1 MGRYSADDESERGS
15 AGPQGLDPVTTAAR
29 ARAGRGS
36 ARTAAIGV
44 LALLLAACSNAVPT
58 HGPTVDASP
67 QTSVLGAT
75 APPTASAFASPSAL
89 GTASATPSP
98 GTAAPTLPRVTAL
111 PPVAARVP
119 GPGSSTQPTQ
129 PPARGT
135 APASA
140 PSPFGPVLA
149 RPGLTVTI
157 AAAGDI
163 ACDPA
168 HNVGTPMDCDQAATA
183 NLIGQLNPT
192 AVLTLGDN
200 QYQDGTPAA
209 FQAVFAKTWGAYRS
223 IMFPAIGNH
232 EYLTPGAAGY
242 FGYFG
247 VPAYYSY
254 NLGSWHMISLDSECS
269 HVGGCQAGSP
279 QERWLVADLAAHP
292 TACTLVYWHEP
303 RFSSGEH
310 LDATQM
316 TTIWADLVAAHVSV
330 VLSGH
335 NHDYERFV
343 PLGATGA
350 PDPTGV
356 TEFVVGT
363 GGKNHYGF
371 VRPPL
376 TGEVVR
382 NDTSFGVISMTL
394 GPSSYSWR
402 FVPAPGYTFTDFGF
416 GQLRR
421 IAGPPCGAG
430 RRRP

>member
-1 MGRYSADDESERGS
+1 MI
-15 AGPQGLDPVTTAAR
+15 TTARAHLGRGR
-29 ARAGRGS
+29 ARM
-36 ARTAAIGV
+36 AAIGF
-44 LALLLAACSNAVPT
+44 LAILLAACSNAVPT
-58 HGPTVDASP
+58 HGPTADASP
-67 QTSVLGAT
+67 RASVLGAT
-75 APPTASAFASPSAL
+75 AQPSASAL
-89 GTASATPSP
+89 TATGITVGPTPSP
-98 GTAAPTLPRVTAL
+98 ETPGPTL

-119 GPGSSTQPTQ
+119 VGARGPVPGGSPIPTQ
-129 PPARGT
+129 RP
-135 APASA
+135 APAGSPASSA
-140 PSPFGPVLA
+140 SPLGPVLA

-168 HNVGTPMDCDQAATA
+168 QNVGTPTDCDQAATA
-183 NLIGQLNPT
+183 NLIGQLHPT

-200 QYQDGTPAA
+200 QYQDGTLAA

-232 EYLTPGAAGY
+232 EYLTKGAAGY

-269 HVGGCQAGSP
+269 NVGGCQAGSP

-292 TACTLVYWHEP
+292 VGCTLVYWHEP

-343 PLGATGA
+343 PLGATGS
-350 PDPTGV
+350 PDPSGV

-371 VRPPL
+371 VRPAL

-394 GPSSYSWR
+394 GPNGYSWR
-402 FVPAPGYTFTDFGF
+402 FVPAPGYTFTDSGSANCV
-416 GQLRR
+416 G
-421 IAGPPCGAG
+421 
-430 RRRP
+430 